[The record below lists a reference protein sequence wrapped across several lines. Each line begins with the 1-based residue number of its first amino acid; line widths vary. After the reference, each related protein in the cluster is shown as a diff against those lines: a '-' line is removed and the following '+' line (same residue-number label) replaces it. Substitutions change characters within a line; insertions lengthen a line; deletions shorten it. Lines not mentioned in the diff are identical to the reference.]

1 MKMITTTLEEITPDL
16 AKRYLAY
23 NIKENRH
30 VSPSIVTKYASDM
43 ESGNFMI
50 NNNAICFNEYGQLI
64 DGQHRL
70 QACVRANVPFKSFVT
85 RNLPAGAYKVIDVGR
100 PRNAQVALKYSH
112 NGDPL
117 YYATD
122 TVAIARAMYQ
132 WLPGKGHTNRRPSVS
147 EIEQFISDNHYL
159 MEVGHS
165 LGNINRK
172 RVPSTAVIGGLMAFI
187 NGVDLKDIKA
197 FNAAA
202 FSSTVEPGKNP
213 ATTKIALEMHSEFEI
228 GMLKS
233 HSVNGFMYAL
243 GVYQSCLNAYLNNA
257 KRKPKPGI
265 CYPAEISDG
274 KLVAV
279 PGHLSGEGA

>member
-1 MKMITTTLEEITPDL
+1 MKMITTTLEEITPEL

-30 VSPSIVTKYASDM
+30 VSPSIVIKYASDM

-70 QACVRANVPFKSFVT
+70 QACVKANVPFKSFVT

-100 PRNAQVALKYSH
+100 PRDAKVALKYSH

-122 TVAIARAMYQ
+122 TVAISRAMYQ
-132 WLPGKGHTNRRPSVS
+132 WLPGRDHVNRRPSVS
-147 EIEQFISDNHYL
+147 EIEQFITDNHYL
-159 MEVGHS
+159 IEVGHS
-165 LGNINRK
+165 LGTVSKK
-172 RVPSTAVIGGLMAFI
+172 RVPATAVVGGIMAFI
-187 NGVDLKDIKA
+187 NGVDIKDIKA

-202 FSSTVEPGKNP
+202 FASTVESGKDP
-213 ATTKIALEMHSEFEI
+213 ATTRIALEMHKEFDL
-228 GMLKS
+228 GMLKT
-233 HSVNGFMYAL
+233 HSVQGFMYSL

-257 KRKPKPGI
+257 ERSFRAAQERLESIGLT
-265 CYPAEISDG
+265 DNF
-274 KLVAV
+274 V
-279 PGHLSGEGA
+279 